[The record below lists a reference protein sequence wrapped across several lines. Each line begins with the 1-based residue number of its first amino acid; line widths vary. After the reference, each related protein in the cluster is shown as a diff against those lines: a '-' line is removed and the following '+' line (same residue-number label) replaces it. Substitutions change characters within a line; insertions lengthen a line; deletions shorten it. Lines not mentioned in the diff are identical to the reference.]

1 MDELISA
8 SIKIGIDENWSKD
21 HTYAY
26 NGGFITYRNGNT
38 LYVIKE
44 STAVTK
50 LLEYYGFTKNENAFG
65 QMIND
70 EDYTRYLEKE
80 GIDGENVRKLDAFLH
95 DKDFRQKWESLTN
108 PEELQN
114 GLYELIEHSPYFR
127 KVEENLNVTR
137 R

>member
-1 MDELISA
+1 
-8 SIKIGIDENWSKD
+8 
-21 HTYAY
+21 
-26 NGGFITYRNGNT
+26 
-38 LYVIKE
+38 
-44 STAVTK
+44 
-50 LLEYYGFTKNENAFG
+50 
-65 QMIND
+65 MIND